1 MAASYEVALISRI
14 PQASGF
20 PTGAEINRLVAD
32 TISYTDELNRPGSAT
47 LSCPVGSLTDDI
59 KLRLRNLATLPTEA
73 WIYRNGV
80 IKWIG
85 EIQTLGL
92 SGQTVTINA
101 VGLLGYT
108 FRMGVTADL
117 VYTNVDQFT
126 IAKGLVDHWQGLA
139 YGHYGFETIGVGTSG
154 VLRNRTY
161 LRNELHN
168 IGTRLAELA
177 AVINGFDFHV
187 PPATRTLVLSY
198 PQRGIDLSGSV
209 FLDRLN
215 IDSASVAMSVG
226 PDDIVSDLSATG
238 TSQDTT
244 GTGSTLYAERS
255 TLAVR
260 TSYGRS
266 WAGQN
271 YDGVSVAATL
281 DGHGDAYLAARTG
294 QLFQPGVTLVPR
306 VGAEPGDFAPGDTVS
321 YGYDAG
327 LGEQTAPF
335 RVAKIKV
342 DVGKEGRERMGVE
355 FA

>member
-1 MAASYEVALISRI
+1 MVATYEVTLVSRI

-20 PTGAEINRLVAD
+20 PAGAEVNRLVAD

-47 LSCPVGSLTDDI
+47 LGCPVGSLTDDV
-59 KLRLRNLATLPTEA
+59 KARLRNLAGLPCEA
-73 WIYRNGV
+73 WIYRNGS
-80 IKWIG
+80 IRWIG

-92 SGQTVTINA
+92 AGQTVTINA

-126 IAKGLVDHWQGLA
+126 IAKGLVDHWQSLA

-154 VLRNRTY
+154 VLRDRVY

-177 AVINGFDFHV
+177 AVIDGFDVHV
-187 PPATRTLVLSY
+187 PPATRALVLSY

-215 IDSASVAMSVG
+215 IDSASVAMSVA
-226 PDDIVSDLSATG
+226 PDDVVSDLSATG
-238 TSQDTT
+238 TSQDTS
-244 GTGSTLYAERS
+244 GTGATLYTERS
-255 TLAVR
+255 TPAVR
-260 TSYGRS
+260 SAYGRS

-294 QLFQPGVTLVPR
+294 QMFQPGVTLVPR

-327 LGEQTAPF
+327 LGDQSASF
-335 RVAKIKV
+335 RVAKTTV
-342 DVGKEGRERMGVE
+342 TVGKEGNERLGVE
-355 FA
+355 FT

>member
-1 MAASYEVALISRI
+1 MTLYEVTLVSRI
-14 PQASGF
+14 PSLSGG
-20 PTGAEINRLVAD
+20 PTGAEVNRLVCES
-32 TISYTDELNRPGSAT
+32 ISYTDELNRPGSAT
-47 LSCPVGSLTDDI
+47 LGCPVGSLTDDVGE
-59 KLRLRNLATLPTEA
+59 RLRNLAGLPSEA
-73 WIYRNGV
+73 WIYRGGAL
-80 IKWIG
+80 KWAG

-117 VYTNVDQFT
+117 VYANVDQFA
-126 IAKGLVDHWQGLA
+126 IAKALVDHWQLQG
-139 YGHYGFETIGVGTSG
+139 YGHYGIETAGIGLSG
-154 VLRNRTY
+154 VLRDRTY

-177 AVINGFDFHV
+177 AVIDGFDLHINPV
-187 PPATRTLVLSY
+187 TRALVLSY

-215 IDSASVAMSVG
+215 VDSASVAMSVA
-226 PDDIVSDLSATG
+226 PDDLVSDLSATG
-238 TSQDTT
+238 TSQSTT

-255 TLAVR
+255 TVAVR
-260 TSYGRS
+260 TAYGRS

-271 YDGVSVAATL
+271 YDGVSVLATL
-281 DGHGDAYLAARTG
+281 TGHGDAYLGARTG

-306 VGAEPGDFAPGDTVS
+306 EGAEPGDFAPGDTVAYS
-321 YGYDAG
+321 YDAG
-327 LGEQTAPF
+327 LGEQTASF

-342 DVGKEGRERMGVE
+342 DVDKEGRERLGVE
-355 FA
+355 FV